1 MVKNKSIQVQ
11 KCLKEN
17 YLNDII
23 FQAIL
28 RILQILLYK
37 LYKLIG
43 YQLSKKKKKN
53 PIYIY
58 YDVEVTPIIFIT

>member
-11 KCLKEN
+11 KCLKEK
-17 YLNDII
+17 YLKDII

-43 YQLSKKKKKN
+43 HQLPKKKN

>member
-43 YQLSKKKKKN
+43 YQLSKKKKKKKSN
-53 PIYIY
+53 IYLLRC
-58 YDVEVTPIIFIT
+58 

>member
-11 KCLKEN
+11 KCLKEK
-17 YLNDII
+17 YLKDII

-43 YQLSKKKKKN
+43 HQLPKKKKKKSN
-53 PIYIY
+53 TYLLRC
-58 YDVEVTPIIFIT
+58 